1 MSKKKKSLSVNAE
14 TMNALTAIADIKKCS
29 ENDIAETL
37 LQNYVMEN
45 MSLLVGEINKLK
57 SPKEK
62 GKDNAGSE
70 NKERADIIN

>member
-14 TMNALTAIADIKKCS
+14 TMNALSAIADIKGHS
-29 ENDIAETL
+29 ENDIAESL

-57 SPKEK
+57 SPKEQVN
-62 GKDNAGSE
+62 GN
-70 NKERADIIN
+70 ERPKNT